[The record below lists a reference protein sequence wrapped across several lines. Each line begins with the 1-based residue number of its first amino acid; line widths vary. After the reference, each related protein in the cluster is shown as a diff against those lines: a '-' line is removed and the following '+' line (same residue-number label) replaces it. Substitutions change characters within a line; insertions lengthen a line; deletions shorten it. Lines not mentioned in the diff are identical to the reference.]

1 MISLRIRRSPFG
13 LRPILLG
20 LIIVTCIFTIFELRE
35 GTMAMSR
42 KPPPNQFFVKG
53 ETTFV
58 DSCTAMPA
66 GSLCKINKTGTA
78 LDGVV
83 LHIDPGTVMENRSIQ
98 ISINSGC
105 LKFPDGKV
113 SNNPIIEILIEN
125 DVKLN
130 HPIRISVPIPVEHV
144 NRTITAYFI
153 KDNGSLS
160 PVVLTPPKQ
169 EEDNVNRF
177 SLYTF
182 HSGLFTW
189 IAHDDN

>member
-1 MISLRIRRSPFG
+1 
-13 LRPILLG
+13 
-20 LIIVTCIFTIFELRE
+20 
-35 GTMAMSR
+35 MAMSR

-66 GSLCKINKTGTA
+66 GSLCKIQKTGTA
-78 LDGVV
+78 LDGVF
-83 LHIDPGTVMENRSIQ
+83 LYIAPGTVNENMSIQ
-98 ISINSGC
+98 VLLNSGYI
-105 LKFPDGKV
+105 KFPNGKV

-125 DVKLN
+125 DGKLN
-130 HPIRISVPIPVEHV
+130 HPIRISVPLRDEYV
-144 NRTITAYFI
+144 NRTITGYFL

-160 PVVLTPPKQ
+160 PALLTPPKQ
-169 EEDNVNRF
+169 EGDNVVRF

-189 IAHDDN
+189 IEHDDN